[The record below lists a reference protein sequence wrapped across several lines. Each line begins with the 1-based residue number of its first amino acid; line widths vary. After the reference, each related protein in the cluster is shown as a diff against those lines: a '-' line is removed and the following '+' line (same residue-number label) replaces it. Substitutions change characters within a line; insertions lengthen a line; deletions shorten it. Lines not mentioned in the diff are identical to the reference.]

1 MFQGSFKGV
10 SMKIERSSLSPLRVV
25 LWCFKVCKRSS
36 KGVSRQFQRWFKE
49 DSSVL
54 KKVSIVF
61 QENFKQNCKGVS
73 KMFNGVLLCNFVLYG
88 SHHSFL
94 TEERFVCL

>member
-10 SMKIERSSLSPLRVV
+10 SMKIEEFLVSPLRVV

-36 KGVSRQFQRWFKE
+36 KGVSRQFQRCFQE

-54 KKVSIVF
+54 KKVSSVF
-61 QENFKQNCKGVS
+61 QENFIKSFKDVS
-73 KMFNGVLLCNFVLYG
+73 RIFK
-88 SHHSFL
+88 
-94 TEERFVCL
+94 